1 MKKLLGILVL
11 GLLWCSSSN
20 AESPYDFLEKDIE
33 REYGYL
39 YLDIHN
45 KHGSKSL
52 VIEKIKIWLSSC
64 SNKSEE
70 PDRIYGI
77 NGRVSPYSD
86 RRFLVSSNF
95 NYKKALCYNVWAKFY
110 EPPKTNTTTT
120 YTPKKKE
127 KKKTGAQKLLEKIFN
142 N

>member
-1 MKKLLGILVL
+1 MKKLLGIVVL

-20 AESPYDFLEKDIE
+20 AESAYDFLEKDIE

-39 YLDIHN
+39 YLDTHN

-52 VIEKIKIWLSSC
+52 VIEKIKIWFDSC
-64 SNKSEE
+64 TNKSGE

-95 NYKKALCYNVWAKFY
+95 NNDGALCYNVYAKFY
-110 EPPKTNTTTT
+110 KPPKTNNTII
-120 YTPKKKE
+120 YTPKKKS
-127 KKKTGAQKLLEKIFN
+127 GAKKLLEKIFGN
-142 N
+142 